1 MAVVDQLETNR
12 QRRRFAEEE
21 MSETRKLW
29 ARRDELWA
37 ETQLQKKQA
46 KYAQLFSSTMQNV
59 MEEVKV
65 KMDTQVELAEKA
77 KANGNMEEYNK
88 RMADVQRQATYWR
101 SPNPVID
108 GKLAGEAMLVQE
120 TVRRMQQQDSSFGEF
135 VMLQAGRDPGAGSL
149 VDSQNPVQSLLVAP
163 GESNPTGEVA
173 LAAEL
178 NRTDGGT
185 GGMTEGRTDRPGDPI
200 DFIPVNAALAH
211 KVFGESY
218 ATNKYQEMRLLRG
231 IVGDDVDGSG
241 RTDPSRPVTGPS
253 TGGATGGAT
262 DESVQTTPPG
272 TEEIAS
278 PTADDES
285 QSLAVAANSRA
296 SGGRSSLPPVQTSN
310 LDLDNR
316 LAAQGDRGPAIDTT
330 PNPTGGSQGRNP
342 SYESRGYLSRLA
354 RAVGEMEGVGSTEPD
369 PLSQSFIM
377 GGNND
382 FIRSP
387 QRERPDLNSRANLQR
402 DRTGGLSTPAEES
415 PAPENEVPTTASELD
430 VPPGEISRAAQGDEA
445 AQSRV
450 RAPSTNAG
458 AQQAAR
464 TVMQPTRGRP
474 NFVQLYNAVGLKHLG
489 VIDGTELRRYAQ
501 TGSFD
506 EAAKWKVQAMGNGAA
521 LVYNEDDARQNYM
534 IQAPPGPMSAADRS
548 KAANDYLT
556 RVGKIKDLIR
566 EDVEDEFQYQD
577 EDGEWH
583 LDAGPAAKLKN
594 ILEEQFAAYGVDQG
608 DPTRIGDININDM
621 AKGGR
626 MIANYDESDIFFWN
640 WPFNDDVNKP
650 AMTAYNVMLG
660 AQLSRAGLR
669 QEAEVTQA
677 LHTYLKT
684 LSPRVRQ
691 GLGMDMSDN
700 GDHQSLGF
708 VYAIERQVAAAKNG
722 QAVGPK
728 GHERKY
734 RGDKDAIRKALLSDY
749 IRIKLGQGE

>member
-1 MAVVDQLETNR
+1 
-12 QRRRFAEEE
+12 
-21 MSETRKLW
+21 
-29 ARRDELWA
+29 
-37 ETQLQKKQA
+37 
-46 KYAQLFSSTMQNV
+46 
-59 MEEVKV
+59 
-65 KMDTQVELAEKA
+65 
-77 KANGNMEEYNK
+77 
-88 RMADVQRQATYWR
+88 
-101 SPNPVID
+101 
-108 GKLAGEAMLVQE
+108 
-120 TVRRMQQQDSSFGEF
+120 
-135 VMLQAGRDPGAGSL
+135 
-149 VDSQNPVQSLLVAP
+149 
-163 GESNPTGEVA
+163 
-173 LAAEL
+173 
-178 NRTDGGT
+178 
-185 GGMTEGRTDRPGDPI
+185 
-200 DFIPVNAALAH
+200 
-211 KVFGESY
+211 
-218 ATNKYQEMRLLRG
+218 
-231 IVGDDVDGSG
+231 
-241 RTDPSRPVTGPS
+241 
-253 TGGATGGAT
+253 
-262 DESVQTTPPG
+262 
-272 TEEIAS
+272 
-278 PTADDES
+278 
-285 QSLAVAANSRA
+285 
-296 SGGRSSLPPVQTSN
+296 
-310 LDLDNR
+310 
-316 LAAQGDRGPAIDTT
+316 
-330 PNPTGGSQGRNP
+330 
-342 SYESRGYLSRLA
+342 
-354 RAVGEMEGVGSTEPD
+354 
-369 PLSQSFIM
+369 
-377 GGNND
+377 
-382 FIRSP
+382 
-387 QRERPDLNSRANLQR
+387 
-402 DRTGGLSTPAEES
+402 
-415 PAPENEVPTTASELD
+415 
-430 VPPGEISRAAQGDEA
+430 
-445 AQSRV
+445 
-450 RAPSTNAG
+450 
-458 AQQAAR
+458 
-464 TVMQPTRGRP
+464 
-474 NFVQLYNAVGLKHLG
+474 
-489 VIDGTELRRYAQ
+489 
-501 TGSFD
+501 
-506 EAAKWKVQAMGNGAA
+506 MGNGAA

-534 IQAPPGPMSAADRS
+534 IQAQPGPMSAADRS